1 MHGADFLRQFR
12 AVHGDVLLEKIK
24 DRQRVFV
31 FICKKCESVRL
42 FWDEEMVL
50 QDHIPCRMGSC
61 NSTMTLCS
69 VPMEQA
75 KQVPK
80 IWERVEFHALQ
91 GG

>member
-1 MHGADFLRQFR
+1 MHGADFLRRFR
-12 AVHGDVLLEKIK
+12 AVHGDILLQKIK
-24 DRQRVFV
+24 DRNEVFV
-31 FICKKCESVRL
+31 FICDKCENVRL

-50 QDHIPCRMGSC
+50 QDHIPCRSRDC
-61 NSTMTLCS
+61 NGVMTLHS
-69 VPMEQA
+69 APMEQA

>member
-12 AVHGDVLLEKIK
+12 AVHGDILLEKIK

-31 FICKKCESVRL
+31 FICDKCGYVRL
-42 FWDEEMVL
+42 FWDEEMCL
-50 QDHIPCRMGSC
+50 QDHISCRAEDCDGG
-61 NSTMTLCS
+61 MTLYD

-80 IWERVEFHALQ
+80 IWERVEFHAQL